1 LQENLRTYGNSGVKA
16 VYFTAISLTILIN
29 TLDIFWL
36 TEAVPVKVLLN
47 CTTII
52 VLLTSLILLLLKV
65 LNYDK
70 SYIILAYTIII
81 STILDFYLYLHH
93 TEFMPVLMRD
103 SFFLLCVISI
113 SAFALNRNHAVIFS
127 FLFLSNLIA
136 LTFISHEPFL
146 LINLPGLG
154 VVIIFYSLTMYF
166 YLKVRDRHV
175 YFIEQSNKMIKDQSK
190 EIYLQNTEL
199 LQKTEEISS
208 QHEKMEAQNQT
219 IEQKNKDILDNFIF
233 ARSIQNSILPKESE
247 YQNYLPDSFIMHI
260 SKDEIS
266 GDFYWIREKCGKI
279 FIAAVDCTGHGVS
292 GALVSMIGFLSLNRA
307 LAEIDAPD
315 PAEILNKLD
324 TVFQTE
330 FNHVKADFNVK
341 IGMDIAIVSID
352 LENHILEFSGA
363 FNPLYLVRKGE
374 LTKINAH
381 HYMLGIE
388 VDEFFHKFENT
399 EIEIQ
404 HGDSMYL
411 FSDGLAD
418 QFGGPRGKKFG
429 YERLRKLLL
438 GNSLQPMEFQKHEI
452 RKAWDEWKGNNEQ
465 TDDVLLMGFKL

>member
-1 LQENLRTYGNSGVKA
+1 LPESLKIYGNSGVKA

-29 TLDIFWL
+29 TLDIFIL
-36 TEAVPVKVLLN
+36 TETVPLKVLLN
-47 CTTII
+47 CSTIFI
-52 VLLTSLILLLLKV
+52 LLTSLILLLLKV
-65 LNYDK
+65 FNYEK
-70 SYIILAYTIII
+70 SYIILAYTLII
-81 STILDFYLYLHH
+81 STILGFYLHLH

-103 SFFLLCVISI
+103 SFLLLCVISV
-113 SAFALNRNHAVIFS
+113 SAFALNKNHAVVFS

-146 LINLPGLG
+146 LINIPGLA

-175 YFIEQSNKMIKDQSK
+175 YFIEQSNEKVKDQSR
-190 EIYLQNTEL
+190 EIYLQNSEL
-199 LQKTEEISS
+199 LKKTEEISS
-208 QHEKMEAQNQT
+208 QHERLEAQNQT

-247 YQNYLPDSFIMHI
+247 YQNYLPDSFVMHI

-307 LAEIDAPD
+307 LAEIDEPD

-352 LENHILEFSGA
+352 LESHILEFSGA
-363 FNPLYLVRKGE
+363 FNPLYIVRKGE

-399 EIEIQ
+399 AIEIQ

-438 GNSLQPMEFQKHEI
+438 GNSEQPMEFQKGEI
-452 RKAWDEWKGNNEQ
+452 RKAWDEWKGRTEQ